1 MARPTIHKTVQERK
15 EAAREKHRRYYA
27 KDQILQWRREH
38 GVKKRDK
45 EAEAISKEIS
55 RAVAK
60 GLRGCEDD
68 DESESASE
76 SDSDNSSDDDET
88 DTLSNL
94 PACLLAI
101 KVAKDD
107 MLTLIS
113 ADPCEFAK
121 GKFGEYVKS
130 IPDDCSTKGD
140 ISIIVNSIGE
150 IEKLLKRVIRAQDK
164 ILNFCGISPEWHAA
178 DTVSRF
184 LKTTAAYLE
193 DIQLLEMSGGI
204 VELTVAQWLGELMYQ
219 KDIRI

>member
-1 MARPTIHKTVQERK
+1 MARPTIHKTVQERM
-15 EAAREKHRRYYA
+15 EAAREKHRCYYA
-27 KDQILQWRREH
+27 KDEILQRQRAH

-45 EAEAISKEIS
+45 EAEAISKEIL

-60 GLRGCEDD
+60 ALHGCDDD
-68 DESESASE
+68 DESES
-76 SDSDNSSDDDET
+76 DTDNSSDDDET

-101 KVAKDD
+101 KVAKED
-107 MLTLIS
+107 MLTLIG

-121 GKFGEYVKS
+121 DKLAEYVKS

-140 ISIIVNSIGE
+140 ISIIVNSTGE
-150 IEKLLKRVIRAQDK
+150 IEKLLKHVIRAQDK
-164 ILNFCGISPEWHAA
+164 ILNLCGVSPEWHAA

-184 LKTTAAYLE
+184 LKTTATYLE
-193 DIQLLEMSGGI
+193 DIQLLEMSGGV
-204 VELTVAQWLGELMYQ
+204 VELTTAQWLGELMYQ

>member
-1 MARPTIHKTVQERK
+1 MSNR
-15 EAAREKHRRYYA
+15 
-27 KDQILQWRREH
+27 
-38 GVKKRDK
+38 
-45 EAEAISKEIS
+45 
-55 RAVAK
+55 
-60 GLRGCEDD
+60 
-68 DESESASE
+68 
-76 SDSDNSSDDDET
+76 
-88 DTLSNL
+88 SNL

-107 MLTLIS
+107 MLTLIG

-121 GKFGEYVKS
+121 GKLGEYVKS

-219 KDIRI
+219 KDIRIWLVPYIIRDYIHWAKIQLRAPSNAKKYIWGPVRGMFESKISNYYHSIRAT

>member
-27 KDQILQWRREH
+27 KDQILQRRRAH

-45 EAEAISKEIS
+45 EAEAISKEIL

-60 GLRGCEDD
+60 GLHGCEDD
-68 DESESASE
+68 DESES
-76 SDSDNSSDDDET
+76 DSNNSSDDDET

-107 MLTLIS
+107 MLTLI
-113 ADPCEFAK
+113 
-121 GKFGEYVKS
+121 
-130 IPDDCSTKGD
+130 DDCSTKGD

-150 IEKLLKRVIRAQDK
+150 IEKLLKRVICAQDK

-204 VELTVAQWLGELMYQ
+204 VELTTAQWLGELMYQ

>member
-1 MARPTIHKTVQERK
+1 MPTMPSI
-15 EAAREKHRRYYA
+15 
-27 KDQILQWRREH
+27 DQILQRRREH

-107 MLTLIS
+107 MLTLIG
-113 ADPCEFAK
+113 ANPCR
-121 GKFGEYVKS
+121 
-130 IPDDCSTKGD
+130 GD

-178 DTVSRF
+178 DTVS
-184 LKTTAAYLE
+184 
-193 DIQLLEMSGGI
+193 
-204 VELTVAQWLGELMYQ
+204 
-219 KDIRI
+219 

>member
-15 EAAREKHRRYYA
+15 EAAQEKHRRYYA
-27 KDQILQWRREH
+27 KHRDQILQRQRAH
-38 GVKKRDK
+38 GVKKCDK
-45 EAEAISKEIS
+45 EAEAISKEIL

-60 GLRGCEDD
+60 LHGCEDD
-68 DESESASE
+68 DESG

-107 MLTLIS
+107 MLPLIG

-121 GKFGEYVKS
+121 GKLGEYVKS

-140 ISIIVNSIGE
+140 ISIIVNSISE

-193 DIQLLEMSGGI
+193 DIQLLEMSRGI
-204 VELTVAQWLGELMYQ
+204 VELTTAQWLGELMYQ